1 MKFTIDRSE
10 FINLLSDAT
19 KAIAPNTTI
28 PVLQNIQLE
37 IKNNQLT
44 LTSSNSDLTIVQ
56 TYAGNDDHPLT
67 NLTDGSFSMPG
78 RFLLNVIK
86 KMSGETV
93 TVDNSKNA
101 HRANVT
107 SDRAHFHIPATDGSV
122 YPHLPEISKPKEVVI
137 SAKNLLDTIKR
148 VQFATSTEETR
159 PILTAVNFVLDST
172 IKVNATDSHRLSL
185 VQIKTSKI
193 DNEIEKTSLNL
204 PQVNLKQISTLLN
217 KLPEDATVTFEC
229 EADDNSNVT
238 KINFGNFQI
247 ISRQIVGN
255 YPNVEQLVPQSSLT
269 KLNIDRLE
277 FLNALERAALTAHS
291 MKELVVNLTLN
302 AEKQEVSLASQTPD
316 SANPSTDEKLLF
328 NELTGES
335 LKISFNPDYMIDA
348 LKAFSC
354 DQLVLSFSGSLRLV
368 LIENPEETNTF
379 KHILTPV
386 RTF

>member
-10 FINLLSDAT
+10 FINLLNDAT

-67 NLTDGSFSMPG
+67 NLTEGSFSLAG

-122 YPHLPEISKPKEVVI
+122 YPHLPEISKPKEVAI

-148 VQFATSTEETR
+148 VQFATSTEEAR

-185 VQIKTSKI
+185 AQIKASKI

-354 DQLVLSFSGSLRLV
+354 DQLLLSFSGSLRPM
-368 LIENPEETNTF
+368 LIENPEDTNTF